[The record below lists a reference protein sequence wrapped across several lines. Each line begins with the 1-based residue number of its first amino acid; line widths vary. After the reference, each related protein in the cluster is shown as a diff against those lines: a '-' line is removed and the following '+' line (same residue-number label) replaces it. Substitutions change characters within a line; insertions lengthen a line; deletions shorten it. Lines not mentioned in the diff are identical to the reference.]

1 VFKYE
6 LLIQND
12 HSGTMRDVPKPRSY
26 ERHELITRAMEY
38 FWQHGYYATSIHN
51 LVTVTGVSRHGLY
64 SQFNDKHGLFVACI
78 EAYFEDVVT
87 PAFSQVEAPEGG
99 LADIRGYF
107 ERQVELAIQ
116 KGLPG
121 PGCLVANTM
130 VESAPHDAVL
140 GALVA
145 RHIDRLKRGFR
156 HALLNEY
163 QKQRLSL
170 PIDIDGLAQLL
181 VMAAQGLWSM
191 SRMEKDPKNLR
202 LNIDQLMAPV
212 EKGFAI

>member
-1 VFKYE
+1 
-6 LLIQND
+6 
-12 HSGTMRDVPKPRSY
+12 MCDVPKPRSY

-51 LVTVTGVSRHGLY
+51 LVEVTGVSRHGLY

-99 LADIRGYF
+99 LADIREYF

-156 HALLNEY
+156 QALLNECL
-163 QKQRLSL
+163 KRKLVS
-170 PIDIDGLAQLL
+170 PIDIDGFAQLL
-181 VMAAQGLWSM
+181 TLAAQGLWSI
-191 SRMEKDPKNLR
+191 SRIEKNPKALR
-202 LNIDQLMAPV
+202 QSVNQIMAPI
-212 EKGFAI
+212 EEGFTV